1 MISAMQS
8 EMRVRWRLAAAA
20 VAVTLGAMFS
30 PAAADE
36 KPGDCAGIDFD
47 VGHPAAIA
55 KLAADKPRVNFIKSS
70 WEDAACPADSE
81 SCRQQLYLVP
91 GDMVLVARTDAA
103 YACVSYQSASDPK
116 QRSTNGWLPAASLTP
131 VTPAPAPAQADWQ
144 GAWVH
149 AGGEIDITNAANG
162 GVTIHGEAIYRAAQ
176 DIHNGVIDATAKLGQ
191 GVLAFA
197 DDGSVAFDKAGAD
210 ACLVRMRRAE
220 ALLVVEDNGHCGGV
234 DVTFTGFYRKK
245 E

>member
-1 MISAMQS
+1 
-8 EMRVRWRLAAAA
+8 MRIHGCFAAAV
-20 VAVTLGAMFS
+20 VAVTLWAMLS

-36 KPGDCAGIDFD
+36 KPGDCLGIDFD
-47 VGHPAAIA
+47 VNHSASIA
-55 KLAADKPRVNFIKSS
+55 KLANGKPQVNFIKSD
-70 WEDAACPADSE
+70 WEDAACPADGEACLQKS
-81 SCRQQLYLVP
+81 YLVP
-91 GDMVLVARTDAA
+91 GDMVLVGKTNAA
-103 YACVSYQSASDPK
+103 FSCVAYQSAADPQ
-116 QRSTNGWLPAASLTP
+116 QRWTNGWLPAASLTP
-131 VTPAPAPAQADWQ
+131 VTPAPSPAREDWL

-149 AGGEIDITNAANG
+149 ADGEIDIKDAANG

-176 DIHNGVIDATAKLGQ
+176 DTHNGVIDATAKPEQ

-210 ACLVRMRRAE
+210 ACLVRMRRAD